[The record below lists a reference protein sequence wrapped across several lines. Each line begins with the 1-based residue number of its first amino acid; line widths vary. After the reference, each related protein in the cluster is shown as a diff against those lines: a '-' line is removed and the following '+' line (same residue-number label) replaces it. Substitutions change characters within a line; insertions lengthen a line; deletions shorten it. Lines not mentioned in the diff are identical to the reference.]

1 MTATDP
7 GVVVVAFHGADD
19 LDRCLAPIAGAL
31 DVVVVDN
38 SSDAEVARVA
48 VGHGCR
54 YVDTGANLGFAA
66 GVNAGVSLLPTDVDI
81 LLLNPDAVIGLD
93 DVRTM
98 SDALATDPA
107 LGAVSPRLVDL
118 AGVEQRVLWPFPSPA
133 RMWWEAVG
141 GPHLVAEPGQFVV
154 GAVLLLRRAAWGE
167 VGGFDERFFLYA
179 EEADWQRR
187 AADRGWA
194 SRVVESAVAS
204 HRGAG
209 TSTSAEHRDR
219 LFHAA
224 TETYIRKWFGATGWA
239 SYRAAGAAAAV
250 VRTAGGSAVKRRAAR
265 SRLSSYLIGPRR
277 GAGFGRTGS
286 LS

>member
-19 LDRCLAPIAGAL
+19 LDRCLAPVAGSL
-31 DVVVVDN
+31 QIVVVDN
-38 SSDAEVARVA
+38 SSDPEVARVA
-48 VGHGCR
+48 GDHGCR

-66 GVNAGVSLLPTDVDI
+66 GVNAGVSLLPADVDI

-93 DVRTM
+93 DVRAM
-98 SDALATDPA
+98 RRELAGDATLAA
-107 LGAVSPRLVDL
+107 IAPRLVDH
-118 AGVEQRVLWPFPSPA
+118 AGADQRVLWPFPSPA

-141 GPHLVAEPGQFVV
+141 GPHMVAEPGQFAV
-154 GAVLLLRRAAWGE
+154 GAVLLLRRAAWDE
-167 VGGFDERFFLYA
+167 VGGFDERYFLYA

-187 AADRGWA
+187 AADRGWS
-194 SRVVESAVAS
+194 SRVVEAAVAS

-209 TSTSAEHRDR
+209 TSSNAEHRDR

-224 TETYIRKWFGATGWA
+224 TETYIRKWYGAAGWA
-239 SYRAAGAAAAV
+239 SYRTAAAV
-250 VRTAGGSAVKRRAAR
+250 AAIVRAAVGSPAKRRAAR
-265 SRLSSYLIGPRR
+265 SRLTSYLVGPRR
-277 GAGFGRTGS
+277 RAGLGRTGS

>member
-1 MTATDP
+1 MTADP
-7 GVVVVAFHGADD
+7 GVVVVAYHGADD
-19 LDRCLAPIAGAL
+19 LDRALAPIAAAL

-48 VGHGCR
+48 DSHGCR
-54 YVDTGANLGFAA
+54 YVDSGANLGFAA
-66 GVNAGVSLLPTDVDI
+66 GANAGVSLLPTDVDV

-98 SDALATDPA
+98 RDALACDPS

-118 AGVEQRVLWPFPSPA
+118 AGAEQRVLWPFPSPA

-141 GPHLVAEPGQFVV
+141 GPHLIAEPGQFAV
-154 GAVLLLRRAAWGE
+154 GAVLLLRRAAWRE
-167 VGGFDERFFLYA
+167 VGALDERFFLYA

-187 AADRGWA
+187 AADRGWS
-194 SRVVESAVAS
+194 SRVVETAVAS

-209 TSTSAEHRDR
+209 SSTSGEHRDR

-224 TETYIRKWFGATGWA
+224 TETYIRKWFGPTGWA
-239 SYRAAGAAAAV
+239 SYRAAGAVAAV
-250 VRTAGGSAVKRRAAR
+250 LRTAGGSAVKRRAAR

-277 GAGFGRTGS
+277 RAGFGRTGS